1 MKAPVVQVCS
11 RFFPQW
17 VVLLRE
23 RERRWSRAGWY
34 VASAGIICW
43 EVGYDTIGTR
53 CIICSST
60 NKYLLTPHNR
70 ILRKAFP
77 IAL

>member
-34 VASAGIICW
+34 KVPQ
-43 EVGYDTIGTR
+43 EVTEQ
-53 CIICSST
+53 
-60 NKYLLTPHNR
+60 LLEVDQPN
-70 ILRKAFP
+70 ISLSVPVNGSYPCMSLRQV
-77 IAL
+77 